1 MPDFKEI
8 LTQNADAFKDIAG
21 VDTTIE
27 TVSAKLK
34 ELGYGLIIDS
44 QKEPGFVSKNRLDE
58 VIAQR
63 NTYKTD
69 SETYMTQ
76 LEELKK
82 GAKGNEELTKQIEAL
97 QNQVTDAQGKNK
109 DLLLSSEIK
118 LAAMKMSANDPDDV
132 LAFIDKS
139 KIELKEDGSIKG
151 LEEQINALKEAKP
164 YLFVAAP
171 PNPNLPGNPNGGGKP
186 NTVNPWKKETFNLTQ
201 QAKMLKENPTLAA
214 QLKAAAK

>member
-44 QKEPGFVSKNRLDE
+44 QKEPGFVSKSRLDE

-97 QNQVTDAQGKNK
+97 QSQVTDAQGKNK

-118 LAAMKMSANDPDDV
+118 LAAMKMSANDPADV
-132 LAFIDKS
+132 LAFVDRS
-139 KIELKEDGSIKG
+139 KIEVQEDGSIKG
-151 LEEQINALKEAKP
+151 LDEQLTALKESKP
-164 YLFVAAP
+164 YLFTPIAG
-171 PNPNLPGNPNGGGKP
+171 NPNLPGNPPAAGNP
-186 NTVNPWKKETFNLTQ
+186 SSVNPWKKETFNLTK
-201 QAKMLKENPTLAA
+201 QAQILKENPTLAA
-214 QLKAAAK
+214 QLKVAAQ